1 MVQAQVRVASPDA
14 GLAQG
19 KRLDDIGWAI
29 FLILTGILW
38 LFPESQ
44 VPPGTWLICT
54 GLLLLGLNA
63 FRVIA
68 QVPVSGFTTLL
79 GTLALAAG
87 LAAWW
92 GIHLPLAAVGLI
104 GLGVGILGRQWFAR
118 PSNGGRLSP
127 G

>member
-1 MVQAQVRVASPDA
+1 MAQAHVPVACPDA
-14 GLAQG
+14 GLAHG

-29 FLILTGILW
+29 FLILTGVLW

-44 VPPGTWLICT
+44 VPPGTWLIGT

-68 QVPVSGFTTLL
+68 KVPVSGFTTLL
-79 GTLALAAG
+79 GTVALVAG

-92 GIHLPLAAVGLI
+92 GIHLPLVALVLI
-104 GLGVGILGRQWFAR
+104 LLGVGILGRQLVAR
-118 PSNGGRLSP
+118 P
-127 G
+127 